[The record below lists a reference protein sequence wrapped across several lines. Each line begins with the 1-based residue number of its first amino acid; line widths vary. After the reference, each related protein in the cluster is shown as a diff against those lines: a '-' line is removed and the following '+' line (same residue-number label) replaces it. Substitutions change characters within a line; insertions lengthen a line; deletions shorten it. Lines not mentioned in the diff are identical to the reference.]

1 MYELER
7 MQVSWNSVDM
17 LGDNTKME
25 IEEIDYVRVVWNGM
39 NLIKIESYRNV
50 SQSYYVLN
58 GDESRYYSVY
68 WKRLFSTECPLFDTA
83 CLCTVMQHSRHTAVP
98 KIN

>member
-25 IEEIDYVRVVWNGM
+25 IEEIDYVRVV
-39 NLIKIESYRNV
+39 
-50 SQSYYVLN
+50 
-58 GDESRYYSVY
+58 
-68 WKRLFSTECPLFDTA
+68 
-83 CLCTVMQHSRHTAVP
+83 
-98 KIN
+98 